1 MQLPQM
7 LLHVQGLLSP
17 DLLQQVD
24 SLLPSLQFIDGRSTA
39 TGAAQQVKN
48 NLQVSKEAHTAHPE
62 MQELIGRAIS
72 TNPLVQQA
80 IMPVKI
86 LPPIISKYETGMH
99 YGWHTDSPL
108 MGDEF
113 TIRADVSITVF
124 LNDPKE
130 YEGGELVIHTPGG
143 FMNYKLQKG
152 DAIIYPTTRLHGVNQ
167 VASGHRMAAV
177 TWMQCAIK
185 NPEQRE
191 LLFQLKAT
199 TDAVGN
205 AKSGSSEHLMLMQV
219 YSNLVRM
226 WAEL

>member
-7 LLHVQGLLSP
+7 LLHIPGLLSP
-17 DLLQQVD
+17 EVLQQAD
-24 SLLPSLQFIDGRSTA
+24 GLLPSLQFVDGKSTA
-39 TGAAQQVKN
+39 TGPAQQVKN
-48 NLQVSKEAHTAHPE
+48 NLQVSKEAHAAHPE
-62 MQELIGRAIS
+62 LQQLIARAILS
-72 TNPLVQQA
+72 NALVQQA
-80 IMPVKI
+80 IMPVRI
-86 LPPIISKYETGMH
+86 LPPIISKYEKGMH

-113 TIRADVSITVF
+113 TIRVDASITVF
-124 LNDPKE
+124 LNNPAE
-130 YEGGELVIHTPGG
+130 YEGGELVIHSPGG
-143 FMNYKLQKG
+143 YVNYKLQRG

-167 VASGHRMAAV
+167 VSAGHRVAAV
-177 TWMQCAIK
+177 TWMQCAVK

-199 TDAVGN
+199 TDAIGN
-205 AKSGSSEHLMLMQV
+205 AQPGSTEHLLLMQV